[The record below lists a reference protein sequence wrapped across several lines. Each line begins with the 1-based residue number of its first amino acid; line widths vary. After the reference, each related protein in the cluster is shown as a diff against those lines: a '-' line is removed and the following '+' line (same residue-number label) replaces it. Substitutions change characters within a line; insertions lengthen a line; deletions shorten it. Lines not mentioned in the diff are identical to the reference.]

1 MLREAEDQRHKRR
14 DAIVFADVY
23 GLGTFCDASAADD
36 VARYL
41 SVAQTDNILAIS
53 RRHSHIWL

>member
-1 MLREAEDQRHKRR
+1 MRLL
-14 DAIVFADVY
+14 FADVY

-53 RRHSHIWL
+53 GRHSHIWL